1 MNRTDNPPARC
12 RVLPAGKSRT
22 LCSLTWVIGYFV
34 TAAGCVS
41 TAPSPANYTVRTTTI
56 TDRGD
61 ILDSAEM
68 ALIDRGYVIEKRDD
82 RAGVI
87 TTYPIESMP
96 SEPSLRHSRVIR
108 SPSPIRTRAEIR
120 LEPAGAS
127 MRIHCKVV
135 VQEQDTEA
143 ARMFA
148 LQRGGYDTPRD
159 TPIDR
164 DAATTEEQNTYWRTV
179 RRDKN
184 AERDILG
191 SISDPAE
198 APTPP

>member
-1 MNRTDNPPARC
+1 MSRIEIPPPRRPAPPGCNSRFANPLIWITAF
-12 RVLPAGKSRT
+12 LA
-22 LCSLTWVIGYFV
+22 

-41 TAPSPANYTVRTTTI
+41 TAPSPANYTVRTTTL
-56 TDRGD
+56 TDRGE
-61 ILDSAEM
+61 ILDSVEI
-68 ALIDRGYVIEKRDD
+68 ALIDRGYVIERRDD

-108 SPSPIRTRAEIR
+108 SPTPIRTRAEIR

-127 MRIHCKVV
+127 LRIHCKVV

-164 DAATTEEQNTYWRTV
+164 DAATTEEQNAYWRTV

-184 AERDILG
+184 AERAILDSVQG
-191 SISDPAE
+191 TVMLPQ
-198 APTPP
+198 P